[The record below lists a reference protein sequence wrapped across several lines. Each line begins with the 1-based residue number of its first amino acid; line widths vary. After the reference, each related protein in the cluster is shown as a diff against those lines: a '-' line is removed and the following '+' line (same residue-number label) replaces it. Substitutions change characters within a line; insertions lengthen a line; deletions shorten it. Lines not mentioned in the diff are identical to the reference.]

1 MILGVEGGVTK
12 CQTDR
17 RRTDQTTTSLVTDAG
32 APEHIV
38 RLSTS
43 STFISTT
50 SVMDGSCYPR
60 LRALCRFWALTA
72 PSGRCGTVG
81 DLPLLCH
88 NRWDAAGMRGPRCIL
103 GSSLH
108 IFQHFHSKCER
119 PWNLAPGTTVLRCRA
134 AAPRI
139 TLL

>member
-1 MILGVEGGVTK
+1 MPDRQAVNRPDDYFIGH
-12 CQTDR
+12 R
-17 RRTDQTTTSLVTDAG
+17 RRGSG
-32 APEHIV
+32 AYCPSVNFLNFPLNHIG
-38 RLSTS
+38 
-43 STFISTT
+43 
-50 SVMDGSCYPR
+50 DGCCCYPR